1 MICLEEI
8 TVTFGEK
15 RVLDRFSLTLPET
28 GITALS
34 GPSGCGKTT
43 LLRVLAGLQRRSA
56 GVVTVPPRPTLLFQ
70 ENRLLPWRTAEQH
83 ILRLR
88 QDHPAAGAGR
98 TRAPHLR
105 PDYRPVPP
113 LRRPALSG
121 GPPLP
126 LAYRGAAP
134 YRRAPPPPV
143 GGGPPLAAAGRAGR
157 GRACLSRPSVRR
169 HGTASGP
176 GPHAGPGRFPLSAG
190 RALCRGGPS
199 AGRPHPIRPG
209 GAGRP
214 CHPGQP

>member
-43 LLRVLAGLQRRSA
+43 LLRVLAGLQHPISGRITGLSLRSA
-56 GVVTVPPRPTLLFQ
+56 ALLFQ
-70 ENRLLPWRTAEQH
+70 EDRLFPWRTVEQH
-83 ILRLR
+83 LTDVLPRPRWEEVPRWLRLAELEGEEA
-88 QDHPAAGAGR
+88 D
-98 TRAPHLR
+98 
-105 PDYRPVPP
+105 
-113 LRRPALSG
+113 
-121 GPPLP
+121 
-126 LAYRGAAP
+126 
-134 YRRAPPPPV
+134 
-143 GGGPPLAAAGRAGR
+143 
-157 GRACLSRPSVRR
+157 LSRPSVRR